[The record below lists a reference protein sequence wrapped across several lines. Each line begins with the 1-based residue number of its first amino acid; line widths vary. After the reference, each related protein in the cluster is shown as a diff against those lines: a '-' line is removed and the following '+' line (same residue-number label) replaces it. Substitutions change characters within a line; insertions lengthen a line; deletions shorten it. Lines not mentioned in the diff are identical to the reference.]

1 MLARLKAGAVN
12 DLDLFDPVSTLA
24 TAINGLRLTVVNR
37 AVAEGQSA
45 NIRELDEDVVDG
57 PEAVLT
63 ESSQAIREIEATV
76 MALGRHCRKHCHACS
91 RPDH

>member
-1 MLARLKAGAVN
+1 M
-12 DLDLFDPVSTLA
+12 
-24 TAINGLRLTVVNR
+24 VNR
-37 AVAEGQSA
+37 AIAEGQSA

-76 MALGRHCRKHCHACS
+76 VRLTRWRSLPQALPHLFQR
-91 RPDH
+91 RPLTRRLDEPWPIS